1 MYSSFAVQLSS
12 FDPWRAHPPFPFY
25 RLASLFVFL
34 GNLLRFRCGALSF
47 LEPSYPLPSVVLD
60 DCGLLSRRENEATY
74 RSPPFRERLTCAH
87 IDQQGAWK
95 YNRGGQTSVHAGRR
109 TNDRPN
115 ATRRERGRCRA
126 TGMVRTTKDAPRRA
140 NVSAVE
146 SKLRVFYWLERGP
159 NSQAENIPGSP
170 PSPIHQPTTRSFRS
184 FRPAMVIRT

>member
-1 MYSSFAVQLSS
+1 
-12 FDPWRAHPPFPFY
+12 
-25 RLASLFVFL
+25 
-34 GNLLRFRCGALSF
+34 
-47 LEPSYPLPSVVLD
+47 VVLD

-126 TGMVRTTKDAPRRA
+126 TGMVQRTRRAEPTSARWNRNLLGFSTGWSAGLIARLKTYQDHPRAPSISPRR
-140 NVSAVE
+140 E
-146 SKLRVFYWLERGP
+146 VFALSGP
-159 NSQAENIPGSP
+159 
-170 PSPIHQPTTRSFRS
+170 RW
-184 FRPAMVIRT
+184 